1 MSRPWMK
8 YYPRDWRADPRL
20 RMCSLAARG
29 LWADLLGYMHEAEPY
44 GYLLIDG
51 KSPTLTDI
59 AALVGRPLPE
69 VKKAFA
75 ELEQNGVHSVA
86 ENQTIYSRRMVRDG
100 ERSEFGRS
108 EVASRWRSSDGLSRS
123 QRLAEARKKGTH
135 TKEEFQAMVE
145 IFDGRCVRC
154 GTEGDILRDHIVPL
168 YQGGSDALE
177 NLQPLCSTCNRSK
190 GPDNTDH
197 RDRSLPEWR
206 ERLHE
211 RLGRTSETS
220 QKTSTQ
226 KPEARG
232 KNSEANAS
240 SVCVS
245 SSATSFSEL
254 RETQVERSSGRRKQK
269 TPLPQDFETVADRGI
284 ARKLGWP
291 EIRIDQQIQA
301 FCDSARAHSRVYADW
316 QAAWKNWC
324 RSPYQQQNGKTNGLH
339 GKHAGSILDAID
351 DLPDFEGGSDQT
363 TGENP
368 LLGLPPR

>member
-1 MSRPWMK
+1 MK

-44 GYLLIDG
+44 GHLLIDN
-51 KSPTLTDI
+51 KKPDI
-59 AALVGRPLPE
+59 NNIASLVGRPLTE
-69 VKKAFA
+69 VRRAMA
-75 ELEQNGVHSVA
+75 ELSEHGVYSLSDNEV
-86 ENQTIYSRRMVRDG
+86 IFSRRMVRDAVKDAKDRANG
-100 ERSEFGRS
+100 
-108 EVASRWRSSDGLSRS
+108 
-123 QRLAEARKKGTH
+123 KG
-135 TKEEFQAMVE
+135 
-145 IFDGRCVRC
+145 
-154 GTEGDILRDHIVPL
+154 
-168 YQGGSDALE
+168 GGNPSLTGKD
-177 NLQPLCSTCNRSK
+177 K
-190 GPDNTDH
+190 GGVNPQDKAPD
-197 RDRSLPEWR
+197 
-206 ERLHE
+206 
-211 RLGRTSETS
+211 
-220 QKTSTQ
+220 KAQ

-351 DLPDFEGGSDQT
+351 ELPDFEGGSDQT